1 MTTDTLTIDGLERWV
16 FFGAT
21 WRVVDI
27 SRERAV
33 VDLCTGRGLRSP
45 HYPRSSAASS
55 GRAPMCGVRTAR
67 RPGFELPWVSRRL

>member
-1 MTTDTLTIDGLERWV
+1 MTTDPLTIDGLERWV

-33 VDLCTGRGLRSP
+33 VDVCTWMGEPVERLESDDPTVIDYLC
-45 HYPRSSAASS
+45 SA
-55 GRAPMCGVRTAR
+55 RADPD
-67 RPGFELPWVSRRL
+67 

>member
-27 SRERAV
+27 SRDRAV
-33 VDLCTGRGLRSP
+33 VDLCTCMGEPVERLESDDPAVIDYLRS
-45 HYPRSSAASS
+45 
-55 GRAPMCGVRTAR
+55 AR
-67 RPGFELPWVSRRL
+67 PDPD